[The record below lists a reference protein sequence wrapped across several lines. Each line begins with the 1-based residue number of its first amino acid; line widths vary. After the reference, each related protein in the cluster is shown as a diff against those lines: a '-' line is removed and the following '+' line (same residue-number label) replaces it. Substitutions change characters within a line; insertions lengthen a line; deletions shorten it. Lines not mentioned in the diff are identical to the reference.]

1 MVINTNNKGFKMMTR
16 YEVIFKKI
24 RALENAMHRATNE
37 ACKNM
42 WFLQAERLKYKAA
55 QMSIKEAMEVI

>member
-1 MVINTNNKGFKMMTR
+1 MMTR
-16 YEVIFKKI
+16 YEVIYKKI

-42 WFLQAERLKYKAA
+42 WFLQAERLKYKAN

>member
-1 MVINTNNKGFKMMTR
+1 MTR
-16 YEVIFKKI
+16 YEAIYKKI

-42 WFLQAERLKYKAA
+42 WFLQAERLKYKVA
-55 QMSIKEAMEVI
+55 QMTIREAKELI